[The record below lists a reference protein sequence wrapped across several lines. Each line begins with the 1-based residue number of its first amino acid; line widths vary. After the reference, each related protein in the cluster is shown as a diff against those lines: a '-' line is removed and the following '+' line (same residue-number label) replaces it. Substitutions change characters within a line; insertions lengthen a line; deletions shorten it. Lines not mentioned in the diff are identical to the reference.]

1 MIYFFKEMPFTTH
14 QRHKKV
20 IEMAKGFK
28 GKGKN
33 CFTIAVRRVNKSM
46 QNEYI
51 GRKLMKRDI
60 RSLWIE
66 RINVFYFCLLIIY
79 RHLQELKEYHIVN
92 LCLVVIWQVSI

>member
-1 MIYFFKEMPFTTH
+1 MPFTTH
-14 QRHKKV
+14 QKHKK
-20 IEMAKGFK
+20 IIQLAKGYK

-33 CFTIAVRRVNKSM
+33 CYTIAVRRVNKAM

-66 RINVFYFCLLIIY
+66 RINVFYLYTYDNINRLQ
-79 RHLQELKEYHIVN
+79 QELKEYPIVN
-92 LCLVVIWQVSI
+92 LCLVVKWQALK